1 MKIISSVAE
10 MQKWSAEE
18 QKVGHTVGFV
28 PTMGALHQGHAKLF
42 VRSVSEQTR
51 TVVSIFVN
59 PLQFNSETDL
69 AAYPRQLEKDIA
81 IAEEQ
86 GVDVLF
92 TPSHAEMYP
101 LGFSSNISAGPI
113 ASHMEGLHRPGHFD
127 GVATVVVKL
136 LNAVA
141 PTVSYFG
148 EKDFQQVAVI
158 RQVVRDLNIPCEVT
172 SVPTVRDQF
181 GLALSSRNTRLT
193 AEHLGQA
200 RQIYILLSEIA
211 EKCRT
216 HETFSSAVKDRFT
229 TELPAV
235 TAATVEYVEVVDSN
249 TLQPAQI
256 ASNGTTICVAVWFG
270 DVRLIDNVSIGPALA

>member
-10 MQKWSAEE
+10 MQEWSSAERSA
-18 QKVGHTVGFV
+18 GNSVGFV
-28 PTMGALHQGHAKLF
+28 PTMGALHEGHAKLF
-42 VRSVSEQTR
+42 SESVARNQR

-59 PLQFNSETDL
+59 SLQFDDASDL
-69 AAYPRQLEKDIA
+69 EAYPRQLEQDCV
-81 IAEEQ
+81 IAEREN
-86 GVDVLF
+86 VHVLF
-92 TPSHAEMYP
+92 VPNHEEMYP
-101 LGFSSNISAGPI
+101 DGFTSIISTGSI

-158 RQVVRDLNIPCEVT
+158 RQVVRDLNIPCEIASVT
-172 SVPTVRDQF
+172 TVRDKS
-181 GLALSSRNTRLT
+181 GLALSSRNMRLT

-200 RQIYILLSEIA
+200 PQIFILLSQIA
-211 EKCRT
+211 EQCRT
-216 HETFSSAVKDRFT
+216 HETSSAAMKNRFN

-235 TAATVEYVEVVDSN
+235 TAATVEYVEIVDSN
-249 TLQPAQI
+249 TLRPAQI
-256 ASNGTTICVAVWFG
+256 ATNGTTICVAVWFG
-270 DVRLIDNVSIGPALA
+270 DVRLIDNVSI

>member
-1 MKIISSVAE
+1 

-18 QKVGHTVGFV
+18 RKVGHTVGFV

-81 IAEEQ
+81 IAEEH

-92 TPSHAEMYP
+92 TPSQAEMYP
-101 LGFSSNISAGPI
+101 LGFSSNISAGSI

-141 PTVSYFG
+141 PKVSYFG

-158 RQVVRDLNIPCEVT
+158 RQVVRDLHIPCEIT
-172 SVPTVRDQF
+172 SVPTVRDKS
-181 GLALSSRNTRLT
+181 GLALSSRNARLT
-193 AEHLGQA
+193 PEQKIQA
-200 RQIYILLSEIA
+200 TQIYASLSEIA
-211 EKCRT
+211 KMCRIRKM
-216 HETFSSAVKDRFT
+216 SARAVEEHFT
-229 TELPAV
+229 NGIESN
-235 TAATVEYVEVVDSN
+235 TAGTVEYIEIIDSV
-249 TLQPAQI
+249 TLIPVTT
-256 ASNGTTICVAVWFG
+256 SSEGTTICVAVWFD
-270 DVRLIDNVSIGPALA
+270 DVRLIDNVSI

>member
-10 MQKWSAEE
+10 MQEWSSAERSA
-18 QKVGHTVGFV
+18 GNSVGFV
-28 PTMGALHQGHAKLF
+28 PTMGALHEGHVKLF
-42 VRSVSEQTR
+42 SESVARNQR

-59 PLQFNSETDL
+59 SLQFDDASDL
-69 AAYPRQLEKDIA
+69 EAYPRQLEQDCV
-81 IAEEQ
+81 IAEREN
-86 GVDVLF
+86 VHVLF
-92 TPSHAEMYP
+92 VPNHEEMYP
-101 LGFSSNISAGPI
+101 DGFTSIISTGSI

-158 RQVVRDLNIPCEVT
+158 RQVVRDLNIPCEIASVT
-172 SVPTVRDQF
+172 TVRDKS

-200 RQIYILLSEIA
+200 PQIYILLSQIA
-211 EKCRT
+211 EQCRT
-216 HETFSSAVKDRFT
+216 HETSSAAMKNRFN

-235 TAATVEYVEVVDSN
+235 TAATVEYVEIVDSN
-249 TLQPAQI
+249 TLRPAQI
-256 ASNGTTICVAVWFG
+256 ATNGTTICVAVWFG
-270 DVRLIDNVSIGPALA
+270 DVRLIDNVSI

>member
-1 MKIISSVAE
+1 

-193 AEHLGQA
+193 AERLGQA

>member
-10 MQKWSAEE
+10 MQEWSSAERSA
-18 QKVGHTVGFV
+18 GNSVGFV
-28 PTMGALHQGHAKLF
+28 PTMGALHEGHAKLF
-42 VRSVSEQTR
+42 SESVTRNQR

-59 PLQFNSETDL
+59 SLQFDDASDL
-69 AAYPRQLEKDIA
+69 EAYPRQLEQDCV
-81 IAEEQ
+81 IAEREN
-86 GVDVLF
+86 VHVLF
-92 TPSHAEMYP
+92 VPNHEEMYP
-101 LGFSSNISAGPI
+101 DGFTSIISTGSI

-158 RQVVRDLNIPCEVT
+158 RQVVRDLNIPCEIASVT
-172 SVPTVRDQF
+172 TVRDKS
-181 GLALSSRNTRLT
+181 GLALSSRNMRLT

-200 RQIYILLSEIA
+200 PQIYILLSQIA
-211 EKCRT
+211 EQCRT
-216 HETFSSAVKDRFT
+216 HETSSAAMKNRFN

-235 TAATVEYVEVVDSN
+235 TAATVEYVEIVDSN
-249 TLQPAQI
+249 TLRPAQI
-256 ASNGTTICVAVWFG
+256 ATNGTTICVAVWFG
-270 DVRLIDNVSIGPALA
+270 DVRLIDNVSI

>member
-18 QKVGHTVGFV
+18 LKAGNTIGFV
-28 PTMGALHQGHAKLF
+28 PTMGALHQGHVKLF
-42 VRSVSEQTR
+42 VRSVAEQTR

-59 PLQFNSETDL
+59 PLQFDSETDL
-69 AAYPRQLEKDIA
+69 AAYPRQLKKDIA
-81 IAEEQ
+81 ITEQQ

-92 TPSHAEMYP
+92 TPQHDEMYP
-101 LGFSSNISAGPI
+101 LGFSSNISAGAI
-113 ASHMEGLHRPGHFD
+113 ASHMEGRHRPGHFD

-158 RQVVRDLNIPCEVT
+158 RQVVRDLNIPCEIANVT
-172 SVPTVRDQF
+172 TVRDKS
-181 GLALSSRNTRLT
+181 GLALSSRNTRLP

-200 RQIYILLSEIA
+200 PQIYILLSQIA
-211 EKCRT
+211 EQCRT
-216 HETFSSAVKDRFT
+216 HETSSAAMKNRFN

-235 TAATVEYVEVVDSN
+235 TAATVEYVEIVDSN
-249 TLQPAQI
+249 TLRPAQI
-256 ASNGTTICVAVWFG
+256 ATNGTTICVAVWFG
-270 DVRLIDNVSIGPALA
+270 DVRLIDNVSI